1 MRILY
6 ICGDLGIP
14 VLGHRGG
21 SIHVRSLVSAL
32 AHAGHAVT
40 LASPLLTKSAGQR
53 PAAFDV
59 PVLHVEPSERT
70 VGASRSLAGFER
82 TVAGG
87 QALSGEIR
95 RILYNDDL
103 ASALMAAYRDAPP
116 DVIYERYALNGTAG
130 ATVAGALGVPLLLE
144 VNAPLVL
151 EDREYRGGGALGAL
165 ADAAERWTISRADAV
180 IAVSAALR
188 EHVLAL
194 GVPGERIHVV
204 PNGVDPGLFQ
214 PAPRAA
220 EVRRR
225 WGLNGGPIL
234 GFVGGY
240 QPWHGVQLLPS
251 LLERLLPRHPGLRL
265 VIVGD
270 GRGRDAFEREI
281 AASGLGE
288 HILITG
294 ALPHED
300 VPALIREFDVA
311 IAPYPTPRHD
321 FYFSPLKLFEYM
333 GCGVSVVAPRLG
345 QIEEVVRDGETG
357 LLYSPSRLDECEAAC
372 DRLLSD
378 RALADRL
385 GRAAAEETHR
395 NHTWD
400 QSAARVTR
408 IAEGLIAEPAAR
420 R

>member
-6 ICGDLGIP
+6 VCGDLGIP
-14 VLGHRGG
+14 VLGQRGG
-21 SIHVRSLVSAL
+21 SIHVRSLVAAL
-32 AHAGHAVT
+32 ARAGHTLA
-40 LASPLLTKSAGQR
+40 LASPLLTKSASER
-53 PAAFDV
+53 PAPFDV
-59 PVLHVEPSERT
+59 PVLHVEPGERT
-70 VGASRSLAGFER
+70 IAASRSLARFES
-82 TVAGG
+82 TVSGG
-87 QALSGEIR
+87 RGLSGELR
-95 RILYNDDL
+95 RILYNEDL
-103 ASALMAAYRDAPP
+103 AAALIDAYRDAPP
-116 DVIYERYALNGTAG
+116 DVIYERYALHGTAG
-130 ATVAGALGVPLLLE
+130 AAVARALDVPLLLE

-151 EDREYRGGGALGAL
+151 EDREYRGGGALGDL
-165 ADAAERWTISRADAV
+165 ADAAERWTISQADAV

-188 EHVLAL
+188 EHVVAL
-194 GVPGERIHVV
+194 GVPGERVHVV
-204 PNGVDPGLFQ
+204 PNGVDPELFR

-220 EVRRR
+220 DVRHR

-240 QPWHGVQLLPS
+240 QPWHGVHLLP
-251 LLERLLPRHPGLRL
+251 LLLGRLLPRHPGLRL

-281 AASGLGE
+281 AASGLGD
-288 HILITG
+288 HVLLTG
-294 ALPHED
+294 ALPHEE

-311 IAPYPTPRHD
+311 IAPYPQPRHD

-357 LLYSPSRLDECEAAC
+357 LLYSPSRIDECEAAC
-372 DRLLSD
+372 DRLLFD
-378 RALADRL
+378 RELAGRL

-395 NHTWD
+395 SHTWD
-400 QSAARVTR
+400 RNAAHITR
-408 IAEGLIAEPAAR
+408 IAEALIAERGAR